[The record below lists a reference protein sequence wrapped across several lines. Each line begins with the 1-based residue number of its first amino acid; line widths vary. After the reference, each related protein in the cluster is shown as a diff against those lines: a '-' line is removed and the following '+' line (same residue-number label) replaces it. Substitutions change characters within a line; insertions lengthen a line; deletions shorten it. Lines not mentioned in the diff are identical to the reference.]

1 MGKKAKTSRKGKKAW
16 RANISTED
24 IEDYFE
30 KSTKDALSGGSLTDL
45 PSDSLFYVDKS
56 SDLSVK
62 RKIEKHREKVLHCDS
77 LLQMNSFVQP
87 IPSST
92 QIKSKKKR
100 KEVRIVKDQVCPKDD
115 GVSESGMVDLWDDKG
130 VFLVTYI
137 ARSSLCF
144 MRWHIA
150 ENLKLSLLL
159 LQVSK
164 TSVIPA
170 VEVEPPGCSFNPS
183 FDSHQDSLARAVAD
197 EMQKIYRK
205 ELGPQ
210 PVPLTVH
217 GEVINE
223 EDMYFLDAEDGS
235 DDDDSNENLGGDGD
249 MELEKGPPKTKRVTR
264 VEQNKRARNKKKRKL
279 EAEAKKAEGL
289 SKEIDSLP
297 DIIQEIEKEDEEKH
311 KRHLRR
317 VVAKEERQKSRP
329 PRFGRHKFEPAPLQ
343 VLLSEE
349 ISGSIRKL
357 KGCCTLARDRFKS
370 FEKRGLVVP
379 TAKSGSDFR
388 AAWQRPS
395 VHKNLLS
402 HEQAIEEEA
411 ERKIGWLLKLIFA
424 GTAAFVGYQ
433 FFPYLGENLMQQSVS
448 LLHVKDPLFK
458 RMGASRL
465 ARFAIDDERRM
476 KIVQIGGALE
486 LVNMLGTAKDDRT
499 RKESLKAL
507 VALSHSVPFSNS
519 ADEAVGALHNAGAI
533 SIIRS
538 TPDSVEDAELVKH
551 KLDLLKRFEDLKF
564 DAST

>member
-77 LLQMNSFVQP
+77 LLQTNSFVQP
-87 IPSST
+87 IPSSM
-92 QIKSKKKR
+92 QKKCKKKR

-130 VFLVTYI
+130 DNDV
-137 ARSSLCF
+137 
-144 MRWHIA
+144 
-150 ENLKLSLLL
+150 KPKK
-159 LQVSK
+159 VSK

-279 EAEAKKAEGL
+279 EAEAKKVEGL
-289 SKEIDSLP
+289 SKEIDSLR
-297 DIIQEIEKEDEEKH
+297 DIIQEIENEDEEKH

-357 KGCCTLARDRFKS
+357 KVCLLILDVAPLQ
-370 FEKRGLVVP
+370 EIVL
-379 TAKSGSDFR
+379 R
-388 AAWQRPS
+388 ALRKEDW
-395 VHKNLLS
+395 LS
-402 HEQAIEEEA
+402 QQLRVAGQFDCIFTFLKCVINEQAIEEEA

-476 KIVQIGGALE
+476 KIIQIGGAQE
-486 LVNMLGTAKDDRT
+486 LVNMLGTANDDRT
-499 RKESLKAL
+499 RKEALKAL
-507 VALSHSVPFSNS
+507 VALSHSVLFSDS

-538 TPDSVEDAELVKH
+538 TPDSIEDAELVKH
-551 KLDLLKRFEDLKF
+551 KLDLLKRFEDLRF